1 MRLNPFVLF
10 AALAVPSAY
19 VGCASDARN
28 PDVPAGVMNA
38 QPVRPSVVQDQG
50 RDVLVEA
57 DRQMKDLAQLS
68 SSPDPFVQDAI
79 SRQMTDLRAR
89 SDKLLDDMTIDDGR
103 VHDTAILADVTNL
116 RRTMTATANAEKQ
129 AESRSGSSSA
139 P

>member
-1 MRLNPFVLF
+1 
-10 AALAVPSAY
+10 
-19 VGCASDARN
+19 
-28 PDVPAGVMNA
+28 MNA
-38 QPVRPSVVQDQG
+38 RPVRASVVQDQG

-129 AESRSGSSSA
+129 AESRSGSSSV